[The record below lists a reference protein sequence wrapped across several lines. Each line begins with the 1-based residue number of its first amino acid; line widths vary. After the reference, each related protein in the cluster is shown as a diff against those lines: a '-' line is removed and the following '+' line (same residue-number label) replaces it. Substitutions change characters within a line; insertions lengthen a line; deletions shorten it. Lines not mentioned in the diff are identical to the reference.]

1 VLAHVRIILG
11 HTPLVKM
18 GNVTI
23 RESCGEPVQIIS
35 GEDISMNYY
44 SLHEVIEEI
53 GLKLPGGLHQEAYRI
68 HQPKVGARLTRLP
81 DISNNVG
88 SVKLFL
94 NTLLLLHSLERV
106 FSSAFFVVL
115 LIGLDKHGSFVI

>member
-44 SLHEVIEEI
+44 PLYEVIEEI
-53 GLKLPGGLHQEAYRI
+53 GLKLPGGLLHQEASLLS
-68 HQPKVGARLTRLP
+68 KLAENWSLTYP
-81 DISNNVG
+81 
-88 SVKLFL
+88 
-94 NTLLLLHSLERV
+94 E
-106 FSSAFFVVL
+106 
-115 LIGLDKHGSFVI
+115 